1 MARRNNISR
10 TILKMALLLSLLALF
25 AIAADAQMNR
35 DSPSFEAR
43 IPRMADSFLTRQPQ
57 TVSPATPY
65 LNAYPLRYP
74 TPPDISISAD
84 QQNTTCRQVSFIIT
98 LTPNSNSASP
108 SGNQAVKVRIT
119 DTVFGNQQAV
129 AEVILFVPGAGGSTS
144 ATIGYPLPEDAFA
157 VLAGPMMLWLWQI
170 QITRL
175 RKATRAIIA
184 QPSPASVTEALRC
197 LVWVND
203 FTTEAQRHREKL

>member
-1 MARRNNISR
+1 MFDPLSMAKRNNISR

-119 DTVFGNQQAV
+119 DKVFGNQQAV

-157 VLAGPMMLWLWQI
+157 GPGWANDVVVVADPDNQI
-170 QITRL
+170 EESDESNNSATITG
-175 RKATRAIIA
+175 IC
-184 QPSPASVTEALRC
+184 S
-197 LVWVND
+197 
-203 FTTEAQRHREKL
+203 